1 MFLVVLKVN
10 TDESPET
17 ATKLGIRSIP
27 SLMIFKD
34 GARKVLFIY
43 PLPYFEMDSEVQH
56 ISAVLSLHPLA
67 RKGEWATSSS

>member
-34 GARKVLFIY
+34 GARKETIVGAVPKNTIT
-43 PLPYFEMDSEVQH
+43 
-56 ISAVLSLHPLA
+56 SALDKLL
-67 RKGEWATSSS
+67 